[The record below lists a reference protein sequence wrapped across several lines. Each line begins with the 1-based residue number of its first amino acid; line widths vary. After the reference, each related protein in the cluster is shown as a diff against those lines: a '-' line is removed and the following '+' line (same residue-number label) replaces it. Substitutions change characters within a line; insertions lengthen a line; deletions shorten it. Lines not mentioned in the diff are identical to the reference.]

1 MSLLSRCIQ
10 IIENVVKTGF
20 NRNLRH
26 LRVTQA
32 EFESVKCK
40 LTVLESDCNP
50 YGVLHGGQISNIVD
64 FVSTAAIGLGGKPR
78 GVSVELC
85 VSFLRPAKLG
95 EEIDIYSY
103 CLKAGKTLATAL
115 VEIRNSE
122 GKMIAHGKQTKYY
135 SSDELS

>member
-1 MSLLSRCIQ
+1 MSLLSRCIL
-10 IIENVVKTGF
+10 IVENIVKSGF
-20 NRNLRH
+20 NRNLKH
-26 LRVTQA
+26 LRVTEA
-32 EFESVKCK
+32 EVESVRCK

-64 FVSTAAIGLGGKPR
+64 FVSTTAIALGGKPR

-103 CLKAGKTLATAL
+103 CLKAGRSLATAL
-115 VEIRNSE
+115 VEIKNSE
-122 GKMIAHGKQTKYY
+122 GKMVAHGKQTKYY
-135 SSDELS
+135 SSE